1 MTEIDYTYFQF
12 VNLPDEKRVELQE
25 LYLVQKP
32 FDVDCMNW
40 KWGDVKWVQDTLMSD
55 CTYSDILEVARK
67 ESKKLNEHSSAN
79 VVFNMFNSIKKSIEA
94 ITKIE
99 GESLAYQQTAKEM
112 AASDAVGGFAR
123 FGTLPQTLS
132 MVGVIAGSVR
142 EVEDYEWSTVFN
154 AMVYKHTEGLYQ
166 KQLYK

>member
-1 MTEIDYTYFQF
+1 M
-12 VNLPDEKRVELQE
+12 LPEDERIEYQSTCLVLQ
-25 LYLVQKP
+25 P
-32 FDVDCMNW
+32 FEVDCMNW
-40 KWGDVKWVQDTLMSD
+40 KWGSVKWAQDMFISD
-55 CTYSDILEVARK
+55 CTYADILEVAKK
-67 ESKKLNEHSSAN
+67 ESKKLNEHSPAH
-79 VVFNMFNSIKKSIEA
+79 VVLNMFNSIKKSIEA

-99 GESLAYQQTAKEM
+99 GDSLAYKQEAKEM

-142 EVEDYEWSTVFN
+142 EVEDYDWSTVFN